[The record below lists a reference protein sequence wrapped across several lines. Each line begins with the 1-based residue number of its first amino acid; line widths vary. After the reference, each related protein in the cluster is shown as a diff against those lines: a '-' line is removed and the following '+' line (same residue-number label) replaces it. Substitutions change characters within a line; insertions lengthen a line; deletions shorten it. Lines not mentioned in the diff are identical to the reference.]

1 MGNCINMAS
10 TDYKSAYEIL
20 KHPFSGLRRQVADKF
35 FAQKLLLDD
44 FMEIS
49 KALLEEAKQN
59 SKISAADLS
68 LEIKKAYQ
76 FLKHGETDEI
86 PDVSDSPRQLIWG
99 MALACSESDPEV
111 RKNWPAKLGSSPIHK
126 LKVWNDIKNSPTAN
140 MELRRHAFMI
150 RKMSFLP
157 DEENIAMRWGSCNYP
172 DVGFYFDKENN
183 RINLD
188 LLWGLVGGFEHSRAI
203 QLHEIGHG
211 YGTLSFGKKME
222 ALKKEFDELNK
233 KAREGKITKEEY
245 QRLREVEREHRFRF
259 MIFDEAENSYA
270 NRFATNA
277 SGMIKQ
283 DVGYD
288 LNAVETQLFTVGES
302 LEKNKNGI
310 VEVEDTLA
318 NRAQNLK
325 RAIRLSFFVNNGIVK
340 DEPEEWRKL
349 GVNIDWIE
357 YRTADNQKVS
367 GMEAFKKLRDM
378 TSSLEELQI
387 KERDYYKSDEEVYQ
401 LVLDYAD
408 KRADI
413 IDNIF
418 DMYAMQYFEESIR
431 EKEQEGQ
438 EQHGENNAS
447 NNGNGQDSSNN
458 MSSNSSGS
466 SGMSQSGGSSDEDSE
481 QNESS
486 GNESGKKDNAGAD
499 DSNEDKNLEEKEGGK
514 GGKDG
519 KSENEEEKEDGKG
532 GKDGKSENEEEKE
545 GGKGGKGGKSE
556 NEEEKEDGKGGKG
569 GKSENEEEKEGGK
582 GGKGGKSENEE
593 DGENDG
599 SEDVDEKEEFENLF
613 KKMPKADKDM
623 PPLKDMPASPEE
635 VYKKK
640 INKLKKKT
648 QQEEGE
654 GEDFQNVMEII
665 RQSSDT
671 SKQDA
676 STTRSFSLSE
686 GAVPF
691 SMPKTLMPEN
701 EYSKIIADNF
711 DLIEKLKSK
720 FIDLQN
726 EYYDETDGV
735 EVRSLVP
742 ESGNLKV
749 DLPSY
754 IERLKKQIKG
764 EELQEEDFRN
774 FIVNDVGKDQVKA
787 PIDIVILIDNSGSM
801 SYAGTDQ
808 FAIELACSLFQA
820 TRDNP
825 AFNVYVAMMHVPTT
839 WIAKPGDNSIEISQR
854 LATVYHSQRY
864 GDDKISDNIPAVL
877 NEIQKRDTQNKR
889 EGLVNFFM
897 ITDGN
902 HTDGGYAGGMV
913 EKIIEKSAPI
923 TFNWLLTSDI
933 NNSWSQDII
942 EEHNTGVGGQ
952 RIEYED
958 NVSHRNMLE
967 KIMSL
972 IEKRV
977 EDAKKIE
984 AMRVTDKQADISLTL
999 EALGQK
1005 NGGCRN

>member
-1 MGNCINMAS
+1 
-10 TDYKSAYEIL
+10 
-20 KHPFSGLRRQVADKF
+20 
-35 FAQKLLLDD
+35 
-44 FMEIS
+44 
-49 KALLEEAKQN
+49 
-59 SKISAADLS
+59 
-68 LEIKKAYQ
+68 
-76 FLKHGETDEI
+76 
-86 PDVSDSPRQLIWG
+86 
-99 MALACSESDPEV
+99 
-111 RKNWPAKLGSSPIHK
+111 
-126 LKVWNDIKNSPTAN
+126 
-140 MELRRHAFMI
+140 
-150 RKMSFLP
+150 
-157 DEENIAMRWGSCNYP
+157 
-172 DVGFYFDKENN
+172 
-183 RINLD
+183 
-188 LLWGLVGGFEHSRAI
+188 
-203 QLHEIGHG
+203 
-211 YGTLSFGKKME
+211 
-222 ALKKEFDELNK
+222 
-233 KAREGKITKEEY
+233 
-245 QRLREVEREHRFRF
+245 
-259 MIFDEAENSYA
+259 
-270 NRFATNA
+270 
-277 SGMIKQ
+277 
-283 DVGYD
+283 
-288 LNAVETQLFTVGES
+288 
-302 LEKNKNGI
+302 
-310 VEVEDTLA
+310 
-318 NRAQNLK
+318 
-325 RAIRLSFFVNNGIVK
+325 
-340 DEPEEWRKL
+340 
-349 GVNIDWIE
+349 
-357 YRTADNQKVS
+357 
-367 GMEAFKKLRDM
+367 
-378 TSSLEELQI
+378 
-387 KERDYYKSDEEVYQ
+387 
-401 LVLDYAD
+401 
-408 KRADI
+408 
-413 IDNIF
+413 
-418 DMYAMQYFEESIR
+418 
-431 EKEQEGQ
+431 
-438 EQHGENNAS
+438 
-447 NNGNGQDSSNN
+447 
-458 MSSNSSGS
+458 
-466 SGMSQSGGSSDEDSE
+466 
-481 QNESS
+481 
-486 GNESGKKDNAGAD
+486 
-499 DSNEDKNLEEKEGGK
+499 
-514 GGKDG
+514 
-519 KSENEEEKEDGKG
+519 
-532 GKDGKSENEEEKE
+532 
-545 GGKGGKGGKSE
+545 
-556 NEEEKEDGKGGKG
+556 
-569 GKSENEEEKEGGK
+569 
-582 GGKGGKSENEE
+582 
-593 DGENDG
+593 
-599 SEDVDEKEEFENLF
+599 
-613 KKMPKADKDM
+613 MPKADKDM

-640 INKLKKKT
+640 INKLRKNT

-671 SKQDA
+671 SKQDT

-701 EYSKIIADNF
+701 EYSKIIAENF

-801 SYAGTDQ
+801 NYAGTDQ

-854 LATVYHSQRY
+854 LATVYHSDNY

-902 HTDGGYAGGMV
+902 HTDGGYAAGMV